1 MFFYHHPSVI
11 KLEKTNFCSFLLGHL
26 HSSQFLQFYIF
37 CILFNGW
44 VPPGAVLL
52 CMMQTS
58 QNSKQNVLQ
67 RDKNQLDLQHHL
79 LLKYIAHFPPSSSI
93 HANYDWHKHNL
104 TWGTYDNF
112 TASIWSSTL
121 SNLKA
126 TTNARLTSHQVSH
139 LMFDGGILGVSIKIF
154 VQQWQIKQ

>member
-1 MFFYHHPSVI
+1 MI
-11 KLEKTNFCSFLLGHL
+11 KLEKIDLCSFLLGHL

-44 VPPGAVLL
+44 VPHGAVLL

-121 SNLKA
+121 FNL
-126 TTNARLTSHQVSH
+126 SHYKRSPD
-139 LMFDGGILGVSIKIF
+139 LPPGFPFDVWRGDTGVSTKIF